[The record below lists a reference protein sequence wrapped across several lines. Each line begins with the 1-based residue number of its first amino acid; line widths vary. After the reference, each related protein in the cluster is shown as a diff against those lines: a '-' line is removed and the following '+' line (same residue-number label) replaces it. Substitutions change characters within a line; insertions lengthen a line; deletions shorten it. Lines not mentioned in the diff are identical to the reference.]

1 MHPKHLTNK
10 PSVNEEQNTYS
21 ITIRNCANPYI
32 DLRFEGVSKDKA
44 AGICSIAIQAFRKFE
59 VVCEQT
65 GEIAYDRYVTDDW
78 HHQAMTY
85 ADAIGAMFRIY
96 NQG

>member
-10 PSVNEEQNTYS
+10 PSVNEEQETYS

-32 DLRFEGVSKDKA
+32 DLRFEGVPKDKA
-44 AGICSIAIQAFRKFE
+44 ANICSIAIRAFRKFE

-78 HHQAMTY
+78 HIHSMDY
-85 ADAIGAMFRIY
+85 SDAINAMFRIY
-96 NQG
+96 NKG